1 MKKRI
6 IAIFLALL
14 FIFSSVI
21 PVFAD
26 GDSNVGGGQ
35 SDYGGAGQAK
45 GWKYLIDNNEGLR
58 MSIYWGE
65 NEQAFVNK
73 KAQLI
78 GDPVDITKLGFQYSN
93 KKFVY
98 KTRQTIYGIQQLG
111 EPYQLTDKPLQ
122 QINSGYLAEKLP
134 VLWTHNKKSQANEQF
149 MKNYFESN
157 NYQAITE
164 LFKAS
169 NVRNITAKD
178 FMEGKYVT
186 NRGEKKDGIYKI
198 YYQPLISFQ
207 VGEIPNITQAGSGA
221 IFTLH
226 DIIGF
231 RQAVIN
237 SGGKDMIPAY
247 MPQIIQYTANAAY
260 LIRPDVT
267 INMSANANGDL
278 PALTGKNKDHQELV
292 RRGIAPDGNIRNSMG
307 VGVYTPAK
315 KTPESIIKQIDII
328 DDVVIEEY
336 NQDMTD
342 TPINDKE
349 TQINI
354 GRKPHEFVELCSIP
368 ADKYQPF
375 GKYPTDLSQC
385 EENIKEDPKE
395 GFKTKKK
402 TKYILVK
409 WKTKKKVD
417 PQNETDS
424 LKHIIPQWRLSK
436 GFKTPEKVLTSE
448 LDLAGIPAKA
458 TLNPSGIYQYDVE
471 NPNKKL
477 HTNPETLPNA
487 RFNEYL
493 VSYTNNLNS
502 SDLHTKAHPKASI
515 KVRQDLH
522 YSKITKESKLVIAQY
537 NAYNQASIEGLKLYS
552 ILPKMVHNENPFMDY
567 VHNKV
572 EQVSKLKDKNTYKAE
587 WVGLN
592 GRQESATINTRQ
604 NEYKTINDAYYE
616 MYQAKEHPK
625 YTLPKQEVSGHK
637 ASWGVSKIAFNAQSP
652 TTMEIYPEVAMMFE
666 NLQNQNSI
674 KYVIGKKRDINPVSY
689 HTINNFINKYQANT
703 TGNPATDTRI
713 NSNPDYNNKSKFNKD
728 AQVYLKGSLIQHS
741 ASPEGNQNLITLTSY
756 VLDTTDQVKDAWQI
770 KDNPRMTHANFLS
783 IYARYNGAVGKWYL
797 QAQTTQNT
805 DIISE
810 KDNTQLYKGNKQVKD
825 TELEQVGGTTEKI
838 YNLEVRGGVL
848 VRNGN
853 LPPEEVL
860 QKMKLV
866 GNKDQT
872 IFKNFERQQGKPL
885 TEQEF
890 ITQAGKSRPIN
901 DLQLNKGW
909 YNEDSTQLVIREYKT
924 TFKAPAQAITMSD
937 KLPLSIN
944 QLQAPLNKNYFTRI
958 AKGGQE
964 VNLDLIQIKAN
975 QNPYN
980 QGNAIKKKSGVFSYF
995 NFLKNNGYK
1004 GYYGVPDTSIQD
1016 RLN

>member
-1 MKKRI
+1 MKKKI

-21 PVFAD
+21 PVFAS

-35 SDYGGAGQAK
+35 SDYGGKGQAK

-58 MSIYWGE
+58 MAIYWGV
-65 NEQAFVNK
+65 NEQAFVDK

-78 GDPVDITKLGFQYSN
+78 GQPVDLTKTGFKYSDR
-93 KKFVY
+93 KFIY
-98 KTRQTIYGIQQLG
+98 RTRQSIYNIQKLG
-111 EPYQLTDKPLQ
+111 EPYKLTDNPLKV
-122 QINSGYLAEKLP
+122 ISSGYLADKLP
-134 VLWTHNKKSQANEQF
+134 TLWSNNQKSQATEQY

-157 NYQAITE
+157 NYQAVAE

-169 NVRNITAKD
+169 NVTNITVKD
-178 FMEGKYVT
+178 FMEGKYIT
-186 NRGEKKDGIYKI
+186 NRGDKIQGIYKI

-207 VGEIPNITQAGSGA
+207 VGEIPNITQAGAGA

-231 RQAVIN
+231 RDAVIR
-237 SGGKDMIPAY
+237 SGGGDMIPAY
-247 MPQIIQYTANAAY
+247 IPQIIQYTANAAY

-278 PALTGKNKDHQELV
+278 PALTGKNKDHQEII
-292 RRGIAPDGNIRNSMG
+292 RQGIAPDGNIRNSMG

-328 DDVVIEEY
+328 DDVIIEEY
-336 NQDMTD
+336 NPEMTD
-342 TPINDKE
+342 TPINEKE
-349 TQINI
+349 TQIKI
-354 GRKPHEFVELCSIP
+354 GRKPHEFVELCSIS

-375 GKYPTDLSQC
+375 GKYPTDLSLCQ
-385 EENIKEDPKE
+385 ENLKEDPKE
-395 GFKTKKK
+395 GFKTKKE

-409 WKTKKKVD
+409 WKTKKEVK
-417 PQNETDS
+417 PQDESDN

-436 GFKTPEKVLTSE
+436 AFQTPEKVLTSE
-448 LDLAGIPAKA
+448 LDLSGIPAKA
-458 TLNPSGIYQYDVE
+458 TLNPSGIYAYDVE

-537 NAYNQASIEGLKLYS
+537 NAYNQASIEGLKLYH
-552 ILPKMVHNENPFMDY
+552 ILPKMVHSENPFMDY
-567 VHNKV
+567 VHNQV

-592 GRQESATINTRQ
+592 GRQESATINTKQ

-616 MYQAKEHPK
+616 MYQAKDHPK
-625 YTLPKQEVSGHK
+625 YILPKQEITGNK

-652 TTMEIYPEVAMMFE
+652 TTMGIYPEVAMMFE

-741 ASPEGNQNLITLTSY
+741 ANPVGEQNLVTLTSY
-756 VLDTTDQVKDAWQI
+756 VLDTTDDVKKDWNI
-770 KDNPRMTHANFLS
+770 TDNPRMNHAKFLQ
-783 IYARYNGAVGKWYL
+783 IYANYNGANGKWYL
-797 QAQTTQNT
+797 QGQTTQNT

-825 TELEQVGGTTEKI
+825 VQLEQVGGTIEKI

-848 VRNGN
+848 VRKGN
-853 LPPEEVL
+853 LPPQEVL
-860 QKMKLV
+860 EKMKLI
-866 GNKDQT
+866 GNKEQT
-872 IFKNFERQQGKPL
+872 VFKNFERQQGKPL
-885 TEQEF
+885 TEEEF
-890 ITQAGKSRPIN
+890 ITQAGKSRPTN
-901 DLQLNKGW
+901 DLAINKGW
-909 YNEDSTQLVIREYKT
+909 YNEDSTKLVIREYKT
-924 TFKAPAQAITMSD
+924 TFKAPTQSITMSD
-937 KLPLSIN
+937 KLPMSIN
-944 QLQAPLNKNYFTRI
+944 QLNAPLNKNYFSRI
-958 AKGGQE
+958 AKGSQE
-964 VNLDLIQIKAN
+964 LNLDLIQIKAN

-980 QGNAIKKKSGVFSYF
+980 QGNTIKKKSGVFSYF
-995 NFLKNNGYK
+995 NFLKNNNYK

>member
-35 SDYGGAGQAK
+35 SDYGGKGQKK
-45 GWKYLIDNNEGLR
+45 GWSYVIDNNEGLR
-58 MSIYWGE
+58 MSIYWGKD
-65 NEQAFVNK
+65 EQTFVNK
-73 KAQLI
+73 QAQLI
-78 GDPVDITKLGFQYSN
+78 GQPVDITKVGFKYSGRD
-93 KKFVY
+93 FVY
-98 KTRQTIYGIQQLG
+98 RTRQTIYNTQQLK
-111 EPYQLTDKPLQ
+111 EVYKLTDKPLQ
-122 QINSGYLAEKLP
+122 QVTSGYLADKLP
-134 VLWTHNKKSQANEQF
+134 ALWTNNQKSQATEQY
-149 MKNYFESN
+149 MKNYFEEN
-157 NYQAITE
+157 NYQAVSE
-164 LFKAS
+164 LFKV
-169 NVRNITAKD
+169 NNITNLTVKD
-178 FMEGKYVT
+178 FMEGKNT
-186 NRGEKKDGIYKI
+186 TRDGEKVEGIYKI

-207 VGEIPNITQAGSGA
+207 VGEIPGVVNAGSGA

-231 RQAVIN
+231 REAVIN

-247 MPQIIQYTANAAY
+247 IPQIIQYTANAAY
-260 LIRPDVT
+260 LIRADRT
-267 INMSANANGDL
+267 ISMIANTGEL
-278 PALTGKNKDHQELV
+278 PALTGKNPQHQELV
-292 RRGIAPDGNIRNSMG
+292 RQGIAPNGNIRNSMG

-315 KTPESIIKQIDII
+315 KASESIIKQIDII

-336 NQDMTD
+336 NPEMTD

-349 TQINI
+349 TQIKI
-354 GRKPHEFVELCSIP
+354 GRKPHEFVELCSIS

-375 GKYPTDLSQC
+375 NKYPTDLSQC

-448 LDLAGIPAKA
+448 LDLSGIPAKA
-458 TLNPSGIYQYDVE
+458 TLNPSGIYAYDVE

-537 NAYNQASIEGLKLYS
+537 NAYNQASIEGLKLYN
-552 ILPKMVHNENPFMDY
+552 IIPKMVHNENPFMDY
-567 VHNKV
+567 VHNQV
-572 EQVSKLKDKNTYKAE
+572 EQISKLKDKNTYKAE
-587 WVGLN
+587 WIGLN
-592 GRQESATINTRQ
+592 GRQESATINTKQ

-616 MYQAKEHPK
+616 MYQPKDHPK
-625 YTLPKQEVSGHK
+625 YILPKQEVTGNK
-637 ASWGVSKIAFNAQSP
+637 APYGVSKIAFNAQSP
-652 TTMEIYPEVAMMFE
+652 TTMGIYPEVAMMFE

-741 ASPEGNQNLITLTSY
+741 ANPVGEQNLVTLTSY
-756 VLDTTDQVKDAWQI
+756 VLDTTDDVKKDWNI
-770 KDNPRMTHANFLS
+770 TDNPRMNHAKFLQ
-783 IYARYNGAVGKWYL
+783 IYANYNGANGKWYL
-797 QAQTTQNT
+797 QGQTTQNT

-825 TELEQVGGTTEKI
+825 VQLEQVGGTIEKI

-848 VRNGN
+848 VRKGN
-853 LPPEEVL
+853 LPPQEVL
-860 QKMKLV
+860 EKMKLI
-866 GNKDQT
+866 GNKEQT
-872 IFKNFERQQGKPL
+872 VFKNFERQQGKPL
-885 TEQEF
+885 TEEEF
-890 ITQAGKSRPIN
+890 ITQAGKSRPTN
-901 DLQLNKGW
+901 DLAINKGW
-909 YNEDSTQLVIREYKT
+909 YNEDSTKLVIREYKT
-924 TFKAPAQAITMSD
+924 TFKAPTQSITMSD
-937 KLPLSIN
+937 KLPMSIN
-944 QLQAPLNKNYFTRI
+944 QLNAPLNKNYFSRI
-958 AKGGQE
+958 AKGSQE
-964 VNLDLIQIKAN
+964 LNLDLIQIKAN

-980 QGNAIKKKSGVFSYF
+980 QGNTIKKKSGVFSYF
-995 NFLKNNGYK
+995 NFLKNNNYK

>member
-1 MKKRI
+1 
-6 IAIFLALL
+6 
-14 FIFSSVI
+14 
-21 PVFAD
+21 VFAD

-58 MSIYWGE
+58 MSIYWGA
-65 NEQAFVNK
+65 NEQAFKDKQAKLVGQPVN
-73 KAQLI
+73 
-78 GDPVDITKLGFQYSN
+78 ITKVGFQYSN
-93 KKFVY
+93 RPFVY
-98 KTRQTIYGIQQLG
+98 QTRQTIYQTQQLQ
-111 EPYQLTDKPLQ
+111 EPYKLTDKPLQ
-122 QINSGYLAEKLP
+122 QISSGYLSERLP
-134 VLWTHNKKSQANEQF
+134 VLWTNNQKSQANEQF
-149 MKNYFESN
+149 MKNYFEAN
-157 NYQAITE
+157 NYQAVAE

-169 NVRNITAKD
+169 NVTNLTVKD
-178 FMEGKYVT
+178 FMEGKNMTRDGDKVA
-186 NRGEKKDGIYKI
+186 GIYKI

-292 RRGIAPDGNIRNSMG
+292 RRGIAPNGNIRNSMG

-315 KTPESIIKQIDII
+315 KAPESIIKQIDII

-336 NQDMTD
+336 NPEMTD

-349 TQINI
+349 TQITI
-354 GRKPHEFVELCSIP
+354 GRKPHEFVELCSIS

-375 GKYPTDLSQC
+375 GKYPTDLSLCQ
-385 EENIKEDPKE
+385 ENLKEDPKE
-395 GFKTKKK
+395 GFKTKKE

-409 WKTKKKVD
+409 WKTKKEIK
-417 PQNETDS
+417 PQDESDN

-436 GFKTPEKVLTSE
+436 AFQTPEKVLTSE
-448 LDLAGIPAKA
+448 LDLVGIPAKA

-537 NAYNQASIEGLKLYS
+537 NAHNQNSLEGLKLYN
-552 ILPKMVHNENPFMDY
+552 IIPKMVHNENPFMDY

-572 EQVSKLKDKNTYKAE
+572 EQVSKLKDKNKYTAE

-592 GRQESATINTRQ
+592 GRQESATINTKQ

-616 MYQAKEHPK
+616 MYQPKDHPK
-625 YTLPKQEVSGHK
+625 YILPKQEVIGNK
-637 ASWGVSKIAFNAQSP
+637 AQWGVSKIAFNAQSP
-652 TTMEIYPEVAMMFE
+652 TTMGIYPEVAMMFE
-666 NLQNQNSI
+666 NLNNENSI

-741 ASPEGNQNLITLTSY
+741 ASPVGEQNLVTLTSY
-756 VLDTTDQVKDAWQI
+756 VLDTTDDVKKDWNI
-770 KDNPRMTHANFLS
+770 IDNPRMNHAKFLQ
-783 IYARYNGAVGKWYL
+783 IYANYNGANGKWYL
-797 QAQTTQNT
+797 QGQTTQNT

-825 TELEQVGGTTEKI
+825 VQLEQVGGTTEKI

-848 VRNGN
+848 VQKGD
-853 LPPEEVL
+853 LPPREVL
-860 QKMKLV
+860 EKMKLI

-872 IFKNFERQQGKPL
+872 IFRNFERQQGKPL

-890 ITQAGKSRPIN
+890 ITQAGKSRTTN
-901 DLQLNKGW
+901 DLALNKGW
-909 YNEDSTQLVIREYKT
+909 YNEDSTKLVIREFKT
-924 TFKAPAQAITMSD
+924 TFKAPTQSITMSD

-964 VNLDLIQIKAN
+964 VSLDLIQIKAN

-980 QGNAIKKKSGVFSYF
+980 QGNTIKKKSGVFSYF

-1004 GYYGVPDTSIQD
+1004 GYYGVPNTSIQD
-1016 RLN
+1016 RIN

>member
-1 MKKRI
+1 MKKRL
-6 IAIFLALL
+6 IAVFLAFI
-14 FIFSSVI
+14 FIFSSI
-21 PVFAD
+21 NVFAD

-35 SDYGGAGQAK
+35 SDYGGKGQAK

-58 MSIYWGE
+58 MSVYWGE
-65 NEQAFVNK
+65 NEQTFVDK
-73 KAQLI
+73 KAQLV
-78 GDPVDITKLGFQYSN
+78 GQPVNITKVGFQYSN
-93 KKFVY
+93 RPFVY
-98 KTRQTIYGIQQLG
+98 QTRQTIYQTQQLQ
-111 EPYQLTDKPLQ
+111 EPYKLTDKPLQ
-122 QINSGYLAEKLP
+122 QISSGYLAERLP
-134 VLWTHNKKSQANEQF
+134 VLWTNNQKSQANEQF
-149 MKNYFESN
+149 MKNYFEAN
-157 NYQAITE
+157 NYQAVTE

-278 PALTGKNKDHQELV
+278 PALTGKNKDHQEII
-292 RRGIAPDGNIRNSMG
+292 RQGIAPNGNIRNSMG

-336 NQDMTD
+336 NPEMTD
-342 TPINDKE
+342 TPINEKE
-349 TQINI
+349 TQITI
-354 GRKPHEFVELCSIP
+354 GRKPHEFVELCSIS

-375 GKYPTDLSQC
+375 GKYPTDLSLC

-424 LKHIIPQWRLSK
+424 LKQIIPQWRLSK
-436 GFKTPEKVLTSE
+436 AFKTPEKVLTSE
-448 LDLAGIPAKA
+448 LDLSGIPAKA

-537 NAYNQASIEGLKLYS
+537 NAYNQASIEGLKLYN
-552 ILPKMVHNENPFMDY
+552 ILPKMVHSENPFMDY
-567 VHNKV
+567 VHNQV
-572 EQVSKLKDKNTYKAE
+572 EQISKLKDKNTYKAE

-625 YTLPKQEVSGHK
+625 YILPKQEVTGNK
-637 ASWGVSKIAFNAQSP
+637 APYGVSKIAFNAQSP
-652 TTMEIYPEVAMMFE
+652 TTMGIYPEVAMLFE
-666 NLQNQNSI
+666 NLNNENTI

-756 VLDTTDQVKDAWQI
+756 VLDTTDDVKKDWNI
-770 KDNPRMTHANFLS
+770 TDNPRMNHAKFLQ
-783 IYARYNGAVGKWYL
+783 IYANYNGANGKWYL
-797 QAQTTQNT
+797 QGQTTQNT

-825 TELEQVGGTTEKI
+825 VQLEQVGGTTEKI

-848 VRNGN
+848 VQKGD
-853 LPPEEVL
+853 LPPREVL
-860 QKMKLV
+860 EKMKLI

-872 IFKNFERQQGKPL
+872 IFRNFERQQGKPL

-890 ITQAGKSRPIN
+890 ITQAGKSRPTN

-909 YNEDSTQLVIREYKT
+909 YNEDTTKLVIREFKT
-924 TFKAPAQAITMSD
+924 TFKAPEQAITMSD
-937 KLPLSIN
+937 KLPMSIN
-944 QLQAPLNKNYFTRI
+944 QLQAPLNKNYFSRI

-980 QGNAIKKKSGVFSYF
+980 QGNQVKKKSGVFSYF

-1004 GYYGVPDTSIQD
+1004 GYFGVPDTSIQD